1 MAKSEKES
9 FYYKVEQ
16 LEELVQKQ
24 QKALEMATNLL
35 DLKGKL
41 VDLCE
46 EEVEIYKKEYK
57 RLRRSLLIAFGW
69 IVIRT
74 TIDIISL
81 LS

>member
-41 VDLCE
+41 VDLCQ
-46 EEVEIYKKEYK
+46 EEVELYKAENK
-57 RLRRSLLIAFGW
+57 RLRKSL
-69 IVIRT
+69 
-74 TIDIISL
+74 IISGIIFAL
-81 LS
+81 LAIINLTRLLA